1 MKTYFDIW
9 RDAYAHSGYRVWI
22 LMLLLLLVGVSDG
35 VSMALL
41 YPLLETIG
49 LGSSANQ
56 GAVGATFRWLFNS
69 LGLEMTLTSAC
80 LVLISTVLI
89 QGVLLIAQN
98 WLMTDIQKKY
108 IASWQRQMFADFIAA
123 KWSFFV
129 SQRLGEMLNLIMN
142 ESFRV
147 GAAFYSI
154 LQLLIAGIIL
164 VVYLAISLFIS
175 WKVTLYLLVCGLIL
189 LVVVEPIRRATR
201 RYGEEFNEIQNE
213 FNSTLHEMLSGAK
226 FIKASAGGAR
236 ANNIVSLQI
245 DRVRQNLSRS
255 QFLPTTIRSSF
266 EFAGI
271 LMIIGAMIYGL
282 KIEQVGAAQLL
293 VLIALLARLLPRLI
307 QLQQFQSL
315 LNLTAPGFTVA
326 QAAHALFGEHRER
339 PSQSKDVDPATIVP
353 SDLSAKDLTVR
364 YGEVTVLDRVN
375 FSIPT
380 GATIG
385 FVGPSGAGKS
395 TLVDVILGLLEPTT
409 GKVFVGDV
417 PLDRVDRSGWLKRI
431 GYVAQDTFLFHDTIA
446 NNIRW
451 NTPDASMEE
460 VRAAGQAALLDNFID
475 GLPLGYETIVGD
487 RGVKLSGGQRQRISI
502 ARALIRRPGL
512 LLLDEATSALD
523 SLSEREIMDVIH
535 GLKRKMTVVIVAHRL
550 ATVRE
555 ADIIYVFDHGRI
567 VEQGSWDVLSGD
579 KALFH
584 RLMQAQAVTGT

>member
-1 MKTYFDIW
+1 MKTYLDIW
-9 RDAYAHSGYRVWI
+9 RDAYAHGGYRIWI
-22 LMLLLLLVGVSDG
+22 LMVLLLLVGISDG

-56 GAVGATFRWLFNS
+56 GTVSATFHWLFNS
-69 LGLEMTLTSAC
+69 LGLEITLTSAC
-80 LVLISTVLI
+80 LVLIGAVLL
-89 QGVLLIAQN
+89 QGALLIAQN

-108 IASWQRQMFADFIAA
+108 IASWQRRMFADFIAA

-129 SQRLGEMLNLIMN
+129 SQKLGEMLNLIMT

-164 VVYLAISLFIS
+164 VIYLAISLFIS

-189 LVVVEPIRRATR
+189 LVLVEPIRRATR
-201 RYGEEFNEIQNE
+201 RYGEEFGGIQAE
-213 FNSTLHEMLSGAK
+213 FNSTLNEMLSGAK
-226 FIKASAGGAR
+226 FIKASAGEAR
-236 ANNIVSLQI
+236 ANNLVAVQV
-245 DRVRQNLSRS
+245 DRVRHNLVWS
-255 QFLPTTIRSSF
+255 QFLPTTIRSGF

-271 LMIIGAMIYGL
+271 LMIIGAMVYGL
-282 KIEQVGAAQLL
+282 KVEQVSAAQLL
-293 VLIALLARLLPRLI
+293 VLIALVARLLPRLI
-307 QLQQFQSL
+307 QLQQFQST
-315 LNLTAPGFTVA
+315 LNLTAPGYTIA
-326 QAAHALFGEHRER
+326 QAAHALFGEHRESS
-339 PSQSKDVDPATIVP
+339 PESKGVDPATIAPADV
-353 SDLSAKDLTVR
+353 SARDLTVR
-364 YGEVTVLDRVN
+364 YGEVTVLDRLN
-375 FSIPT
+375 FSIPP
-380 GATIG
+380 GATVG

-409 GKVFVGDV
+409 GQVFVGDV
-417 PLDRVDRSGWLKRI
+417 PLDKVDRTGWRERI

-460 VRAAGQAALLDNFID
+460 VLAAGRAASLDKFID

-487 RGVKLSGGQRQRISI
+487 RGAKLSGGQRQRISI
-502 ARALIRRPGL
+502 ARALIRRPSL

-555 ADIIYVFDHGRI
+555 ADIIYVFDQGRI
-567 VEQGSWDVLSGD
+567 VEQGSWETLSSD
-579 KALFH
+579 NALFY
-584 RLMQAQAVTGT
+584 RLMQAQTVTGA